1 MKIIY
6 LGLPGTGRLRSFF
19 TRSLYISGKYKCAW
33 TLNLL
38 GIDVVND
45 YNKNQVIEGGQ
56 SSNIQC
62 MMDTD
67 TLLNWEEAG

>member
-6 LGLPGTGRLRSFF
+6 LGLPGTGKLRLFF
-19 TRSLYISGKYKCAW
+19 TPYLNISGKYRCAW

-45 YNKNQVIEGGQ
+45 YNKNHMVEGGQ
-56 SSNIQC
+56 SSTIQC
-62 MMDTD
+62 MMDTNS
-67 TLLNWEEAG
+67 LLNWEEAG